1 MAAATLKLQ
10 RGVCFM
16 CKSLQNKVHV
26 IKTTSARGTH
36 KYTHVSISKSYNKYS
51 SVYRDL
57 HGTVDDQT
65 IAKDFVY
72 ALKPMERNLLLS
84 ELQNFDLLR
93 KTEGSEMKMLDSS
106 GITPPTTDQLKR
118 VFIHNALP
126 FIGFGFLDN
135 FLMITAGEYI
145 DVTFGALLGI
155 STMAA
160 AALGNLLSDVCG
172 VGSAHYIEVL
182 CSRFGV
188 RGPALKPDQVDMKQ
202 TRYSSNTGKAVGVS
216 IGCFLGMF
224 PLLFYGGAKDKEE
237 TS

>member
-1 MAAATLKLQ
+1 MVFFRWKVKDTMAATTLKLQ

-93 KTEGSEMKMLDSS
+93 KTEG
-106 GITPPTTDQLKR
+106 T
-118 VFIHNALP
+118 
-126 FIGFGFLDN
+126 
-135 FLMITAGEYI
+135 
-145 DVTFGALLGI
+145 
-155 STMAA
+155 
-160 AALGNLLSDVCG
+160 
-172 VGSAHYIEVL
+172 
-182 CSRFGV
+182 
-188 RGPALKPDQVDMKQ
+188 
-202 TRYSSNTGKAVGVS
+202 
-216 IGCFLGMF
+216 
-224 PLLFYGGAKDKEE
+224 
-237 TS
+237 

>member
-16 CKSLQNKVHV
+16 CKSLQSKVHV
-26 IKTTSARGTH
+26 IKTTSTRGTH

-93 KTEGSEMKMLDSS
+93 KTEDSS
-106 GITPPTTDQLKR
+106 GTTCTPPTADQLKR

-182 CSRFGV
+182 CSKFGV

-224 PLLFYGGAKDKEE
+224 PLLFYGRAKDKEE